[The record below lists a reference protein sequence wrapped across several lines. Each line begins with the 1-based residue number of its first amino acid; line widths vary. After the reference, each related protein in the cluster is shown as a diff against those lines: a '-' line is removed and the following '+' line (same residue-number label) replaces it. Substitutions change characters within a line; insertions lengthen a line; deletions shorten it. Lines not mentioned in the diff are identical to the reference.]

1 MRFCIDPGL
10 RHCGVA
16 IGEEAPY
23 KYLHHAALV
32 RGAETG
38 RGAEA
43 WRFMADS
50 LHRWLL
56 GSWAVSALHIEIPR
70 IYPRSD
76 QRKGD
81 LNDLIE
87 VAGVAGAIAGRF
99 NLPTTWY
106 YPADWKGQVP
116 KKVMTERI
124 RKKLSAAELENVIS
138 VGAKDHN
145 TLDAVGIFLHS
156 VGRL

>member
-1 MRFCIDPGL
+1 MRLCVDPGL

-16 IGEEAPY
+16 IGVGQNMA
-23 KYLHHAALV
+23 HAALV
-32 RGAETG
+32 LNPCTVGHGPSIWA
-38 RGAEA
+38 A
-43 WRFMADS
+43 MAKTV
-50 LHRWLL
+50 WTYAL
-56 GSWAVSALHIEIPR
+56 GVTAVRELYIEVPR

-87 VAGVAGAIAGRF
+87 LAGVVGAVSMFFKPIDVHH
-99 NLPTTWY
+99 Y

-116 KKVMTERI
+116 KKIMTERI
-124 RKKLSAAELENVIS
+124 RKKLSPAELDNMIS

-145 TLDAVGIFLHS
+145 TLDAIGIFLHS